1 MKKLAIVLIL
11 SCTCYLSIAQTNL
24 DANPVKKAYYVS
36 SSEFIFSQ
44 GNVEDPLNNTKDI
57 VRFSGFLHLQEELH
71 YNFNDK
77 IGVFTGL
84 ALRNIGIITD
94 INDSVKIKQRVYTLG
109 VPVGFKVGNMNGNNL
124 MLGFEAELA
133 LNYKQKVFVNSS
145 KQKANIWFSDR
156 TEIFLP
162 SLFAQFTSKSGVYV
176 KFKYYLTDFLV
187 ENKQKID
194 VTGVS
199 YNPTKSS
206 MAYISIGYTIAGSKM

>member
-1 MKKLAIVLIL
+1 V
-11 SCTCYLSIAQTNL
+11 
-24 DANPVKKAYYVS
+24 NPIKKAYYVS

-44 GNVEDPLNNTKDI
+44 GNVEADPNETKDR

-71 YNFNDK
+71 YDFNDK
-77 IGVFTGL
+77 FGVFTGL

-145 KQKANIWFSDR
+145 KQKANIWFSNR

-162 SLFAQFTSKSGVYV
+162 SLFAQVTTKSGVYV

-187 ENKQKID
+187 EDKQKID
-194 VTGVS
+194 VKDVD

-206 MAYISIGYTIAGSKM
+206 MAYISIGYTISGNKL